1 MSNESENIF
10 VSSRGIMKSCDYYS
24 LTPISSIKQLY
35 NYPDFYNFIN
45 NCKNNSVIPKIY
57 ICSSALIQFSKIMLP
72 QINFKF
78 ILLSGDCDEDI
89 PNEIFRTEK
98 EFNLFVNN
106 NNLVHWYCQNWVG
119 NHEKVTLI
127 PIGMDYHTMQS
138 KTIFWG
144 PKTNAKDQELLLM
157 KIRNKMKPFWERE
170 VKCYSNFHFT
180 TNTKHGYDRIDA
192 IKNIKEDLI
201 YYEPKK
207 IIRFASWNK
216 QTNYAFVI
224 SPHGGGYDCHRTWE
238 ALLLGCIVI
247 VKSSKLDNLYDNLP
261 VLIVNN
267 WSDITVE
274 LLNNTIKTF
283 RNKTFN
289 YDKLTLQYWIDQ
301 ISTCNNI

>member
-24 LTPISSIKQLY
+24 LTPISSIRQLY

-45 NCKNNSVIPKIY
+45 NCNNNSVIPKIY

-78 ILLSGDCDEDI
+78 VLLSGDCDEDI
-89 PNEIFRTEK
+89 PNEIFRTKK

-106 NNLVHWYCQNWVG
+106 NNLIHWYCQNWVG
-119 NHEKVTLI
+119 NHEKVTLM

-157 KIRNKMKPFWERE
+157 KIRNKMNPFWERE

-247 VKSSKLDNLYDNLP
+247 VKSSKLDKLYDNLP

-301 ISTCNNI
+301 FSTCNNT